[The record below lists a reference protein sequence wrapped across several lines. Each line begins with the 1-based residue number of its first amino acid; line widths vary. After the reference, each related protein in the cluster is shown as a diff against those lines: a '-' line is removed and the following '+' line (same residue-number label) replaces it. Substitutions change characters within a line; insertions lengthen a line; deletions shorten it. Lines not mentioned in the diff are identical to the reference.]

1 MKKEMSCMYV
11 MDIMLINLRKAD
23 DEMRTQC
30 AQLQFPAVIVLI
42 NLYHLLSLIYTV
54 YTTNN
59 TGTLLRYF
67 LEINVSLYFNCNFIF
82 L

>member
-42 NLYHLLSLIYTV
+42 NLLSLIYTV

-59 TGTLLRYF
+59 TGTLLCDF
-67 LEINVSLYFNCNFIF
+67 F
-82 L
+82 

>member
-42 NLYHLLSLIYTV
+42 NLLSLIYTV

-59 TGTLLRYF
+59 TGTLLCDFF
-67 LEINVSLYFNCNFIF
+67 LEINVSLYYFNCNFI
-82 L
+82 LL